1 MACATIDLEEPRQ
14 RGAYD
19 AAAGGD
25 YRPPSTIKNGTKATR
40 GLRRRGPCSVE
51 WKCQRKMWNQG
62 NAGPTTPRPK
72 RGALLVC
79 PHARNQGN
87 AGPTTPRRAGRVL
100 VAPRAPAGTK
110 ATRGLR
116 RRGDN
121 CTTRPMVAATW
132 EPRQRGAYDAAAAR
146 DSLCAHEAPGEP
158 RQRGAYDAAAR
169 RQQGR
174 VVRGGPRNQ
183 GNAGPTTPRRFDGL
197 GTKTTIMVEPR
208 QRGAYDA
215 AASGVNRKPRAGR
228 SAAPRQRGAAVALCG

>member
-1 MACATIDLEEPRQ
+1 MTGNQGNAGPTTPRLPMIVEVPTLT
-14 RGAYD
+14 R
-19 AAAGGD
+19 
-25 YRPPSTIKNGTKATR
+25 GTKATR
-40 GLRRRGPCSVE
+40 GLRRRG
-51 WKCQRKMWNQG
+51 
-62 NAGPTTPRPK
+62 GPD
-72 RGALLVC
+72 AMQFLVRL
-79 PHARNQGN
+79 ARNQGN
-87 AGPTTPRRAGRVL
+87 AGPTTPRRAVRGVRDHR
-100 VAPRAPAGTK
+100 PGGTK